1 MDDPLPSISLL
12 HFILSTVIN
21 SIDLITSLELLAV
34 IVLLVFSGLVSG
46 SEIAYF
52 SLLPKDMEEINQSNS
67 SSLVR
72 VKKLL
77 QNQKKLLATILVAN
91 NLINVGLILLTTLVI
106 NQLINFSALH
116 EYLSFFIQVIGITFI
131 ILLFGEVIPKIYAT
145 KNGLFL
151 SKLMSLPLIFLSYLL
166 YPISFLL
173 MRFTGFIDKHV
184 KQRGLDITVEDLSH
198 ALDLTSDIDED
209 NEEHK
214 ILKGIIKFGETSVK
228 QIMTARVDVVALD
241 KNTDYQHV
249 ITTILESGYSRI
261 PVYEESFDTITGI
274 LYIKD
279 LLPHL
284 EEKENFDWNKLVRKP
299 FFVPENKKIDDL
311 LEEFQEKKIHLA
323 IVVDEYGGTSGIISL
338 EDILEEI
345 VGEISDEF
353 DDEDLT
359 YSKLDENNYVFDGKT
374 QLNDV
379 FKIIGIEED
388 ELFGDDKID
397 AESLAGLVIE
407 LAEKIPQKNERVTY
421 KNLLFTVEAS
431 DKRRVKRVKLTINNN
446 SF

>member
-1 MDDPLPSISLL
+1 MDDPLPSINLL

-52 SLLPKDMEEINQSNS
+52 SLLPKDMEEINQSNN

-241 KNTDYQHV
+241 KNAVYQDI

-284 EEKENFDWNKLVRKP
+284 EEKENFDWNTLVRKP

-379 FKIIGIEED
+379 FKIIDIEED

>member
-52 SLLPKDMEEINQSNS
+52 SLLPKDMEEINQSNN

-379 FKIIGIEED
+379 FKIIDIEED

>member
-52 SLLPKDMEEINQSNS
+52 SLLPKDMEEINQSNN

-228 QIMTARVDVVALD
+228 QIMTARVDVVALE
-241 KNTDYQHV
+241 KNAVYQDV
-249 ITTILESGYSRI
+249 ITAILESGYSRI

-284 EEKENFDWNKLVRKP
+284 EEKENFDWNTLVRKP

-379 FKIIGIEED
+379 FKIIDIEED

>member
-228 QIMTARVDVVALD
+228 QIMTARVDVVALE
-241 KNTDYQHV
+241 KNAVYQDV
-249 ITTILESGYSRI
+249 ITAILESGYSRI

-284 EEKENFDWNKLVRKP
+284 EEKENFDWNTLVRKP

-379 FKIIGIEED
+379 FKIIDIEED

>member
-198 ALDLTSDIDED
+198 ALDLTSDINED

-379 FKIIGIEED
+379 FKIIDIEED

>member
-12 HFILSTVIN
+12 NFILSTAVN
-21 SIDLITSLELLAV
+21 SIDLITIIELLAV
-34 IVLLVFSGLVSG
+34 VILLIFSGLVSG

-52 SLLPKDMEEINQSNS
+52 SLLPKDLEEINHSSS
-67 SSLVR
+67 SSLDR

-91 NLINVGLILLTTLVI
+91 NMINVGLILLTTLVI

-116 EYLSFFIQVIGITFI
+116 EYFSFFIQVIGITFI

-151 SKLMSLPLIFLSYLL
+151 SKLMSLPLTFLSYLL

-173 MRFTGFIDKHV
+173 MRFTGFIDKHI

-198 ALDLTSDIDED
+198 ALDLTSDIEED

-228 QIMTARVDVVALD
+228 QIMTARVDVVALER
-241 KNTDYQHV
+241 NAPYQEV
-249 ITTILESGYSRI
+249 ISAILESGYSRI

-284 EEKENFDWNKLVRKP
+284 EEKDNFDWNTLVRKP

-359 YSKLDENNYVFDGKT
+359 YSKLDDNNYVFDGKT

-379 FKIIGIEED
+379 FKIIDIEED
-388 ELFGDDKID
+388 DLFGDDKID
-397 AESLAGLVIE
+397 AESLAGLIIE
-407 LAEKIPQKNERVTY
+407 LAEKIPQKNERITY

-431 DKRRVKRVKLTINNN
+431 DKRRVKRIKLTINNN
-446 SF
+446 SL

>member
-284 EEKENFDWNKLVRKP
+284 EEKENFDWNTLVRKP

>member
-284 EEKENFDWNKLVRKP
+284 EEKENFDWNTLVRKP

-379 FKIIGIEED
+379 FKIIDIEED

>member
-52 SLLPKDMEEINQSNS
+52 SLLPKDMEEINQSNN

>member
-77 QNQKKLLATILVAN
+77 QNQKKLLATILVTN

-228 QIMTARVDVVALD
+228 QIMTARVDVVALE
-241 KNTDYQHV
+241 KNAVYQDV
-249 ITTILESGYSRI
+249 ITAILESGYSRI

-284 EEKENFDWNKLVRKP
+284 EEKENFDWNTLVRKP

-379 FKIIGIEED
+379 FKIIDIEED

>member
-1 MDDPLPSISLL
+1 MDDPLPSINLL

-284 EEKENFDWNKLVRKP
+284 EEKENFDWNTLVRKP

-379 FKIIGIEED
+379 FKIIDIEED

>member
-228 QIMTARVDVVALD
+228 QIMTARVDVVALE
-241 KNTDYQHV
+241 KNAVYQDV

-284 EEKENFDWNKLVRKP
+284 EEKENFDWNTLVRKP

>member
-228 QIMTARVDVVALD
+228 QIMTARVDVVALE
-241 KNTDYQHV
+241 KNAVYQDV
-249 ITTILESGYSRI
+249 ITAILESGYSRI

-379 FKIIGIEED
+379 FKIIDIEED

>member
-52 SLLPKDMEEINQSNS
+52 SLLPKDMEEINQSNN

-228 QIMTARVDVVALD
+228 QIMTARVDVVALE
-241 KNTDYQHV
+241 KNAVYQDV
-249 ITTILESGYSRI
+249 ITAILESGYSRI

-379 FKIIGIEED
+379 FKIIDIEED

-421 KNLLFTVEAS
+421 KNLLFIVEAS

>member
-151 SKLMSLPLIFLSYLL
+151 SKLMSLPLTFLSYLL

-228 QIMTARVDVVALD
+228 QIMTARVDVVALE
-241 KNTDYQHV
+241 KNAVYQDV
-249 ITTILESGYSRI
+249 ITAILESGYSRI

-284 EEKENFDWNKLVRKP
+284 EEKENFDWNTLVRKP

-379 FKIIGIEED
+379 FKIIDIEED